1 MEADSRARARR
12 GNAARALEEARS
24 QNEAPLPPPRPSTV
38 ALTLIA
44 LILGLFAIRA
54 GAAFFIPLL
63 LSLFLNYALSPVV
76 GRLATWGVPR
86 MLGAALVVL
95 AFSAAIAGALYRVG
109 SDAGDVIQEIPS
121 AVQRLRIALTHAQ
134 QDHTG
139 ALEHVQ
145 RTASELQKL
154 AEAAS
159 PAPARPKQ
167 QAPAAGP
174 GVDISSMLLIG
185 TSSMAIAL
193 GQLASALFLAFFLL
207 SAGDLFRRKFLH
219 AVGGDFSRRRTTLR
233 ILDNVDRQNQRYFAI
248 VLVVNAA
255 VGVVIGAGFYAMGLE
270 RPAVWGIA
278 AAVLHTIPYVGSAML
293 AGAAALV
300 AYGQFGTLQMALLAA
315 AIPILV
321 AAILGIGVQTWLMGR
336 AARMNTPAV
345 FVSLLF
351 WGMLWGG
358 WGLLLAVP
366 IMVAIKTL
374 CDHVERLKPFGDI
387 LGP

>member
-1 MEADSRARARR
+1 MKADSRARARAVATPVPEN
-12 GNAARALEEARS
+12 GRS
-24 QNEAPLPPPRPSTV
+24 PDETPLPPPRPSTV

-76 GRLATWGVPR
+76 GRLASWGVPR
-86 MLGAALVVL
+86 VLGAALVIL

-121 AVQRLRIALTHAQ
+121 AVQRLRIVLTHAQ

-139 ALEHVQ
+139 TLEHVQ

-159 PAPARPKQ
+159 PVPARPKE
-167 QAPAAGP
+167 AAAATA
-174 GVDISSMLLIG
+174 VDIRSMLLIG
-185 TSSMAIAL
+185 TSNIAIAL
-193 GQLASALFLAFFLL
+193 GQLGSALFLAFFLL
-207 SAGDLFRRKFLH
+207 SAGDLFRRKFLR

-233 ILDNVDRQNQRYFAI
+233 VLDNVDRQNQRYFAI
-248 VLVVNAA
+248 VLLINAA
-255 VGVVIGAGFYAMGLE
+255 VGVVIGAGFYAIGLE
-270 RPAVWGIA
+270 RPTVWGIA
-278 AAVLHTIPYVGSAML
+278 AAVLHTIPYVGAAML

-315 AIPILV
+315 IIPIV
-321 AAILGIGVQTWLMGR
+321 ASVILGIFVQTWLMGR

-366 IMVAIKTL
+366 IMVAIKTV
-374 CDHVERLKPFGDI
+374 CDHVERLKPYGDI

>member
-1 MEADSRARARR
+1 MKADSRARARTVVTQ
-12 GNAARALEEARS
+12 ALQDERAQSET
-24 QNEAPLPPPRPSTV
+24 PLPPPRPSTV

-76 GRLATWGVPR
+76 TRLASWGVPR
-86 MLGAALVVL
+86 FLGAALVVL
-95 AFSAAIAGALYRVG
+95 AFSAAIAGAIYRVG
-109 SDAGDVIQEIPS
+109 SDAGDVLQEIPS
-121 AVQRLRIALTHAQ
+121 AVQRLRIALTHAK

-154 AEAAS
+154 AEAAA
-159 PAPARPKQ
+159 PAPARPKE
-167 QAPAAGP
+167 PAAAGS
-174 GVDISSMLLIG
+174 GLDFSSMLLIG
-185 TSSMAIAL
+185 TSNMAIAL

-207 SAGDLFRRKFLH
+207 SAGDLFRRKFLR

-248 VLVVNAA
+248 VLLVNVA
-255 VGVVIGAGFYAMGLE
+255 VGLAIGAGFFAMGLE
-270 RPAVWGIA
+270 RPTVWGIA
-278 AAVLHTIPYVGSAML
+278 AAVLHTIPYVGVAML

-315 AIPILV
+315 TIPIVV
-321 AAILGIGVQTWLMGR
+321 AVILGIFVQTWLMGR

-374 CDHVERLKPFGDI
+374 CDHVERLKPYGDI

>member
-1 MEADSRARARR
+1 M
-12 GNAARALEEARS
+12 
-24 QNEAPLPPPRPSTV
+24 
-38 ALTLIA
+38 
-44 LILGLFAIRA
+44 FAIRA

-76 GRLATWGVPR
+76 GRLASWGVPR
-86 MLGAALVVL
+86 ALGAALVVL
-95 AFSAAIAGALYRVG
+95 AFSAAIAGAIYRVG
-109 SDAGDVIQEIPS
+109 SDAGDVLQEIPS
-121 AVQRLRIALTHAQ
+121 AVQRLRIALTHSQ

-159 PAPARPKQ
+159 PAPARAKELCCRVRRGFQLDAVDRYQ
-167 QAPAAGP
+167 QYGDCAGP
-174 GVDISSMLLIG
+174 ARLRRFSWP
-185 TSSMAIAL
+185 
-193 GQLASALFLAFFLL
+193 FFLL
-207 SAGDLFRRKFLH
+207 SAGDLFRRKFLR
-219 AVGGDFSRRRTTLR
+219 AVGGDFSRRKMTLR

-248 VLVVNAA
+248 VLLVNVA
-255 VGVVIGAGFYAMGLE
+255 VGLVIGAGFYAIGLE
-270 RPAVWGIA
+270 RPTVWGIA
-278 AAVLHTIPYVGSAML
+278 AAVLHTIPYVGAAML

-321 AAILGIGVQTWLMGR
+321 AAILGICVQTWLMGR

-374 CDHVERLKPFGDI
+374 CDHVERLKPYGDI

>member
-1 MEADSRARARR
+1 MKADSRARAR
-12 GNAARALEEARS
+12 AVATRALEDQRAQS
-24 QNEAPLPPPRPSTV
+24 EAPLPPPRPSTV

-44 LILGLFAIRA
+44 LILGLLAIRA

-76 GRLATWGVPR
+76 GRLASWGVPR
-86 MLGAALVVL
+86 ALGAAFVVL
-95 AFSAAIAGALYRVG
+95 AFSAAIAGAIYRVG

-121 AVQRLRIALTHAQ
+121 AVQRLRIALTQAQ

-167 QAPAAGP
+167 QAPAAGS

-207 SAGDLFRRKFLH
+207 SAGDLFRRKFLR
-219 AVGGDFSRRRTTLR
+219 AVGGDFARRRTTLR

-248 VLVVNAA
+248 VLLINVA
-255 VGVVIGAGFYAMGLE
+255 VGVAIGAGFYAMGLE
-270 RPAVWGIA
+270 RPTVWGIA
-278 AAVLHTIPYVGSAML
+278 AAVLHTIPYVGAAML

-374 CDHVERLKPFGDI
+374 CNHVERLKPYGDI

>member
-1 MEADSRARARR
+1 
-12 GNAARALEEARS
+12 
-24 QNEAPLPPPRPSTV
+24 
-38 ALTLIA
+38 
-44 LILGLFAIRA
+44 
-54 GAAFFIPLL
+54 LL

-76 GRLATWGVPR
+76 GRLASWGVPR
-86 MLGAALVVL
+86 VLGAALVIL

-121 AVQRLRIALTHAQ
+121 AVQRLRIVLTHAQ

-139 ALEHVQ
+139 TLEHVQ

-159 PAPARPKQ
+159 PVPARPKE
-167 QAPAAGP
+167 AAAATA
-174 GVDISSMLLIG
+174 VDIRSMLLIG
-185 TSSMAIAL
+185 TSNIAIAL
-193 GQLASALFLAFFLL
+193 GQLGSALFLAFFLL
-207 SAGDLFRRKFLH
+207 SAGDLFRRKFLR

-233 ILDNVDRQNQRYFAI
+233 VLDNVDRQNQRYFAI
-248 VLVVNAA
+248 VLLINAA
-255 VGVVIGAGFYAMGLE
+255 VGVVIGAGFYAIGLE
-270 RPAVWGIA
+270 RPTVWGIA
-278 AAVLHTIPYVGSAML
+278 AAVLHTIPYVGAAML

-315 AIPILV
+315 IIPIV
-321 AAILGIGVQTWLMGR
+321 ASVILGIFVQTWLMGR

-366 IMVAIKTL
+366 IMVAIKTV
-374 CDHVERLKPFGDI
+374 CDHVERLKPYGDI

>member
-1 MEADSRARARR
+1 MKADSRARARAVATPVPEN
-12 GNAARALEEARS
+12 GRS
-24 QNEAPLPPPRPSTV
+24 PDETPLPPPRPSTI

-76 GRLATWGVPR
+76 GRLASWGVPR
-86 MLGAALVVL
+86 VLGAALVIL
-95 AFSAAIAGALYRVG
+95 AFSAAIAGALYRIG

-121 AVQRLRIALTHAQ
+121 AVQRLRIVLTHAQ

-139 ALEHVQ
+139 TLEHVQ

-159 PAPARPKQ
+159 PVPARPKE
-167 QAPAAGP
+167 AAAAAA
-174 GVDISSMLLIG
+174 VDIRSMLLIG
-185 TSSMAIAL
+185 TSNIAIAL
-193 GQLASALFLAFFLL
+193 GQLGSALFLAFFLL
-207 SAGDLFRRKFLH
+207 SAGDLFRRKFLR

-233 ILDNVDRQNQRYFAI
+233 VLDNVDRQNQRYFAI
-248 VLVVNAA
+248 VLLVNAA
-255 VGVVIGAGFYAMGLE
+255 VGVVIGAGFYAIGLE
-270 RPAVWGIA
+270 RPTVWGIA
-278 AAVLHTIPYVGSAML
+278 AAVLHTIPYVGAAML

-315 AIPILV
+315 IIPIV
-321 AAILGIGVQTWLMGR
+321 ASVILGIFVQTWLMGR

-366 IMVAIKTL
+366 IMVAIKTV
-374 CDHVERLKPFGDI
+374 CDHVERLKPYGDI

>member
-1 MEADSRARARR
+1 MKADSRARAR
-12 GNAARALEEARS
+12 AVVTPAPDERAQSET
-24 QNEAPLPPPRPSTV
+24 PLPPPRPSTI

-76 GRLATWGVPR
+76 TRLTSWGVPR
-86 MLGAALVVL
+86 ALGAALVIL
-95 AFSAAIAGALYRVG
+95 AFSAAIAGAIYRVG

-121 AVQRLRIALTHAQ
+121 AVQRLRIALTHAK

-139 ALEHVQ
+139 TLEHVQ

-159 PAPARPKQ
+159 PTIPATVRPKE
-167 QAPAAGP
+167 APAAS
-174 GVDISSMLLIG
+174 GVDFSSMLLIG
-185 TSSMAIAL
+185 TTNIATAL
-193 GQLASALFLAFFLL
+193 GQLGSALFLAFFLL
-207 SAGDLFRRKFLH
+207 SAGDLFRRKFLR
-219 AVGGDFSRRRTTLR
+219 AVGGDFSRRKMTLR

-248 VLVVNAA
+248 VLLVNVA
-255 VGVVIGAGFYAMGLE
+255 VGLAIGAGFFAMGLD
-270 RPAVWGIA
+270 RPMVWGIA
-278 AAVLHTIPYVGSAML
+278 AAVLHTIPYVGAAML

-315 AIPILV
+315 AIPIVV
-321 AAILGIGVQTWLMGR
+321 AVILGIFVQTWLMGR

-374 CDHVERLKPFGDI
+374 CDHVERLKPYGEI